1 MGESEY
7 RTLGSVYV
15 MLGVWFSVYFL
26 LNRAVSVTLFD
37 SRFLGLLGENVGI
50 LLLFLLFLS
59 MVVGSFVLLLFGFV
73 LVVRD
78 GVWIA
83 RVSGFLFVFLLLS
96 YIIILV
102 LSFTVVSGQ

>member
-1 MGESEY
+1 MGKSEY

-26 LNRAVSVTLFD
+26 LNRAVSFILF
-37 SRFLGLLGENVGI
+37 SGLILGPMGAYFGFI
-50 LLLFLLFLS
+50 LLFVLFLS
-59 MVVGSFVLLLFGFV
+59 IVVGSFVFVVFGVVLL
-73 LVVRD
+73 VRG

-102 LSFTVVSGQ
+102 LPFTIVSGQ